1 MNREIE
7 RRTQAVGAFP
17 DAKSA
22 LVLVA
27 ARLRHMAGSEWGT
40 RRYLNMDKLRAVEA
54 EAGPAEVA

>member
-7 RRTQAVGAFP
+7 RRTQVVGAFP

-27 ARLRHMAGSEWGT
+27 ARLRYITGSKWGT
-40 RRYLNMDKLRAVEA
+40 RRYLNMDRLRAVEA